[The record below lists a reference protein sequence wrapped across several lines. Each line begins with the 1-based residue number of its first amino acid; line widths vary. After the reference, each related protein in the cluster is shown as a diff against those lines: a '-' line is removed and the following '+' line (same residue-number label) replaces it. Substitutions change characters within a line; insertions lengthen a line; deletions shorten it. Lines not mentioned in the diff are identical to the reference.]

1 METSEIWIG
10 IIVPIF
16 IGPICA
22 YLMTLRNDYV
32 ERKYKRKREKYE
44 EERDSIYNALKNFYW
59 PVYLNLVYIEQ
70 YSYQLPIK
78 NKFRYESISSME
90 KTDLSDDYFDEAVD
104 KAVDKETENPPPK
117 ITEVDLDK
125 YNMLEN
131 PKEEPREH
139 INTEIISDSS
149 SDNFEISIDIPKD
162 IPINSKRENIVMKI
176 HDSKKTSRRN
186 SKRQSL
192 NKQKTI
198 ILDKK
203 TLNVFEE
210 NLNQKYSELVSIIEE
225 NMVLVCIHQNLNM
238 EIIKFMK
245 YAKVRE
251 IIQEGS
257 PDREYNI
264 EYFGVENNLR
274 NLILIIK
281 EILDD
286 LNEKYTQ
293 LVNNPI

>member
-22 YLMTLRNDYV
+22 YLMTLRNDYI
-32 ERKYKRKREKYE
+32 ERKYRRKREKYE

-59 PVYLNLVYIEQ
+59 PVYLNLVYVEQ

-90 KTDLSDDYFDEAVD
+90 KTDLSDDYFDEAF
-104 KAVDKETENPPPK
+104 DKETENPPPK
-117 ITEVDLDK
+117 ITEVDLDN

-131 PKEEPREH
+131 SEEPRENR
-139 INTEIISDSS
+139 NTEIISDSS

-162 IPINSKRENIVMKI
+162 IPPNSNRENIVMEI
-176 HDSKKTSRRN
+176 HDNKKTSRRN

-210 NLNQKYSELVSIIEE
+210 NLNKKYSELVSIIEE

-264 EYFGVENNLR
+264 EYFGVENNLKC
-274 NLILIIK
+274 LISIIK
-281 EILDD
+281 EILKD

-293 LVNNPI
+293 LINNPI

>member
-22 YLMTLRNDYV
+22 YLMTLRNDYI
-32 ERKYKRKREKYE
+32 ERKYRRKREKFE

-78 NKFRYESISSME
+78 NKFRYESISSIE
-90 KTDLSDDYFDEAVD
+90 KTDISDDYFDESLD
-104 KAVDKETENPPPK
+104 KLNSTPK
-117 ITEVDLDK
+117 ITEVNLDK
-125 YNMLEN
+125 YKMLEKGEN
-131 PKEEPREH
+131 IDEIVKSDK
-139 INTEIISDSS
+139 NTEIISDSS
-149 SDNFEISIDIPKD
+149 SDNFEISIDIPKENKS
-162 IPINSKRENIVMKI
+162 INGNLIMEI
-176 HDSKKTSRRN
+176 HDSKKTSYRRN
-186 SKRQSL
+186 SKRQ
-192 NKQKTI
+192 NINTHKKI

-203 TLNVFEE
+203 TLNVFED
-210 NLNQKYSELVSIIEE
+210 NLNKKYSEVVSIIEK
-225 NMVLVCIHQNLNM
+225 NIVLVCIHQNLNM

-245 YAKVRE
+245 YAELRE

-257 PDREYNI
+257 PNREYNI
-264 EYFGVENNLR
+264 EYFGVENNLKC
-274 NLILIIK
+274 LISIIK
-281 EILDD
+281 EILEE
-286 LNEKYTQ
+286 LNEKYKE